1 MESAELMT
9 RNRGPQP
16 LSPQSLVDL
25 VINEVRRS
33 IMDGSLPP
41 GSNIL
46 VSELASRLQ
55 VSHIPVREALRRLEA
70 GGLVTLRRSR
80 NAIVAPV
87 TRQDAES
94 IFRAQRMLEG
104 ELFAEAVPRY
114 TAGDRAGIRAAYAA
128 LEVEP
133 DGPMG
138 PDTLSARHVAFH
150 RALVD
155 PVASEWDHR
164 LLDILSGAAERYMF
178 LITGGL
184 KSQGPT
190 TFRDDHA
197 ELLAAAEGQPG
208 HSPQEALA
216 AHLARGL
223 ELIGP
228 ALDRAANAG

>member
-1 MESAELMT
+1 MM
-9 RNRGPQP
+9 RNRGPRP

-41 GSNIL
+41 GSTIL
-46 VSELASRLQ
+46 VSELAARLE

-87 TRQDAES
+87 SRQDAES

-104 ELFAEAVPRY
+104 ELFAQAASGY
-114 TAGDRAGIRAAYAA
+114 TEDDRAEIQAAYEA
-128 LEVEP
+128 LEVAP

-138 PDTLSARHVAFH
+138 PDTLSARHIAFH
-150 RALVD
+150 RVLTD
-155 PVASEWDHR
+155 PVASQWDHR
-164 LLDILSGAAERYMF
+164 LLDMLSGAAERYMF
-178 LITGGL
+178 LITGGQ
-184 KSQGPT
+184 KSEGPT
-190 TFRDDHA
+190 AFRDAHA
-197 ELLAAAEGQPG
+197 GLLAAALGEPG
-208 HSPQEALA
+208 HLPREELA
-216 AHLARGL
+216 AHLAHGL

-228 ALDRAANAG
+228 ALDRLASNG